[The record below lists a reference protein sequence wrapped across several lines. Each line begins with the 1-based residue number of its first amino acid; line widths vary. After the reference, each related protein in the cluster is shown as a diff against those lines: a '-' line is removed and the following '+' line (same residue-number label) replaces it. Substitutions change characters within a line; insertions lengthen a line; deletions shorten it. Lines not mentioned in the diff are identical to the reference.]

1 MKNWIFCGLVF
12 VAIAC
17 EKTGPDKKLYINL
30 EPNTLVVGYSGGQY
44 RISVSS
50 NCNWEIVNAP
60 SEWYSILTTQQYI
73 DIDIDPNT
81 AAVAR
86 EATIQLQYNDIQAIL
101 TIFQEGMGISHDPLH
116 WEPFPISGL
125 TNSKYTTGKDNC
137 RIYQITGN
145 EIFISPSCA
154 SQIYLGHLI
163 DPNLDYNALTTY
175 DEYSYNPIHISAYV
189 NRKLYEK
196 DLLPS
201 FAGMYDIVQQII
213 MDIPQQNISFSSI
226 SPIQY
231 TSYRHL
237 HLLGWSNMGLALDNL
252 INDKPYFEEEMEK
265 ATGLIYNYAIK
276 LFNITMDIPE
286 RLINESI
293 NNTSSETISY
303 INSIAY
309 GKTALMLIE
318 SNFNAS
324 EVKNTVAKI
333 MQSEP
338 LTPDEQNI
346 KKDLDICYIYFD
358 NHNVPNAIHGGDYL
372 IKQFLEDVNKLEITP
387 LNFSINKLK
396 NNTVNSF
403 QVTFSLK

>member
-1 MKNWIFCGLVF
+1 
-12 VAIAC
+12 
-17 EKTGPDKKLYINL
+17 
-30 EPNTLVVGYSGGQY
+30 
-44 RISVSS
+44 
-50 NCNWEIVNAP
+50 
-60 SEWYSILTTQQYI
+60 
-73 DIDIDPNT
+73 
-81 AAVAR
+81 
-86 EATIQLQYNDIQAIL
+86 
-101 TIFQEGMGISHDPLH
+101 
-116 WEPFPISGL
+116 
-125 TNSKYTTGKDNC
+125 
-137 RIYQITGN
+137 
-145 EIFISPSCA
+145 
-154 SQIYLGHLI
+154 
-163 DPNLDYNALTTY
+163 
-175 DEYSYNPIHISAYV
+175 
-189 NRKLYEK
+189 
-196 DLLPS
+196 
-201 FAGMYDIVQQII
+201 
-213 MDIPQQNISFSSI
+213 
-226 SPIQY
+226 
-231 TSYRHL
+231 
-237 HLLGWSNMGLALDNL
+237 
-252 INDKPYFEEEMEK
+252 
-265 ATGLIYNYAIK
+265 
-276 LFNITMDIPE
+276 MDIPE

-358 NHNVPNAIHGGDYL
+358 SHNVPNAIHGGDYL

>member
-213 MDIPQQNISFSSI
+213 MDIPQQNIFF
-226 SPIQY
+226 
-231 TSYRHL
+231 
-237 HLLGWSNMGLALDNL
+237 
-252 INDKPYFEEEMEK
+252 KYF
-265 ATGLIYNYAIK
+265 T
-276 LFNITMDIPE
+276 
-286 RLINESI
+286 
-293 NNTSSETISY
+293 NT
-303 INSIAY
+303 
-309 GKTALMLIE
+309 
-318 SNFNAS
+318 
-324 EVKNTVAKI
+324 
-333 MQSEP
+333 
-338 LTPDEQNI
+338 
-346 KKDLDICYIYFD
+346 IYFISTS
-358 NHNVPNAIHGGDYL
+358 PL
-372 IKQFLEDVNKLEITP
+372 IRME
-387 LNFSINKLK
+387 
-396 NNTVNSF
+396 
-403 QVTFSLK
+403 